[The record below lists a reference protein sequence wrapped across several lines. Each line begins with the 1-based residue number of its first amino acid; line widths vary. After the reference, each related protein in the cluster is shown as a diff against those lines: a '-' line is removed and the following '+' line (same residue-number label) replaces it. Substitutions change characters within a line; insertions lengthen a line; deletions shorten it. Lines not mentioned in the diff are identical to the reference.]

1 MASIGKKLFAILPG
15 SSHQKLAV
23 AILPVGAAG
32 AFGVWYAAGEGSWI
46 ALFAYASC
54 LSVALLALHPVSMK
68 LADGLAENGG
78 NCTDKCNASRSE
90 FSSRDCEDAS
100 LSALSETKVERVNKP
115 AGNRQTMA
123 GSGQHVLDLDGMN
136 ALQAMRSITG
146 NWLVESATVFAVNAV
161 RASCLARLDPDESE
175 YVRVQ
180 RWFDIVVALKGADK
194 LVLPKAELRR
204 ASVAREMGVS
214 EEQIRQIDQGRYQP
228 LNKVLARVDPKSL

>member
-1 MASIGKKLFAILPG
+1 
-15 SSHQKLAV
+15 
-23 AILPVGAAG
+23 
-32 AFGVWYAAGEGSWI
+32 
-46 ALFAYASC
+46 
-54 LSVALLALHPVSMK
+54 
-68 LADGLAENGG
+68 
-78 NCTDKCNASRSE
+78 
-90 FSSRDCEDAS
+90 
-100 LSALSETKVERVNKP
+100 
-115 AGNRQTMA
+115 MA

-136 ALQAMRSITG
+136 ALRAMRSITG